1 MSVLTVK
8 LFGREAELAGRRE
21 VCVRVPDRALTCAD
35 LARLLAEAE
44 PSLGPTLAHC
54 RFAVNHV
61 FASDEA
67 SVGPDDEVALIGMVS
82 GG

>member
-1 MSVLTVK
+1 MTVVTVK
-8 LFGREAELAGRRE
+8 LFGREADLAGRRE
-21 VCVRVPDRALTCAD
+21 VAVPVDGAVTCAD

-44 PSLGPTLAHC
+44 PSLRPALGQC
-54 RFAVNHV
+54 RFAVNHA
-61 FASDEA
+61 FAKGGE